1 MRLPPPDYFLALEA
15 KRCEAS
21 IKLAGRSRRIARAR
35 LGRHYGL
42 LAVMADEAMSAGDRA
57 LTYIS
62 LAARS
67 QTGSPAPEPYS
78 EEVAPALDALMQ
90 LNEPVQIPAIA
101 RHHGVGGMTPGGL
114 RYRGRFLTNIVH
126 ELAYNYGWTAAY
138 ILEELGPEEAL
149 CYLQEIAVQVHEE
162 RAFQYSL
169 SDAGRDK
176 HGRQRPFPQLPWL
189 GIPYE
194 DGAPK
199 RPVPERFR
207 PAGEIVRMS

>member
-15 KRCEAS
+15 KRREAS
-21 IKLAGRSRRIARAR
+21 IKLAGRSRRIVRAR
-35 LGRHYGL
+35 LGRHHEL
-42 LAVMADEAMSAGDRA
+42 LAIMADEAMSPGDRA
-57 LTYIS
+57 LVYIS
-62 LAARS
+62 VAARS
-67 QTGSPAPEPYS
+67 APEPYP
-78 EEVAPALDALMQ
+78 EEVAPAFDALMQ
-90 LNEPVQIPAIA
+90 LNEPAQVPAIA
-101 RHHGVGGMTPGGL
+101 RHRRVGGMTPGGL

-149 CYLQEIAVQVHEE
+149 CYLQEIAVQVHDE

-176 HGRQRPFPQLPWL
+176 HGRQRPFPRLPWL